1 MRPRAAAALA
11 FALALA
17 LPSGAAAH
25 TVPGLVHD
33 ARDVVVAQP
42 RGTHT
47 VIAADGVHLELRR
60 SGAQVVEVLDLQGL
74 PALKLDA
81 RGPWARAGAPILS
94 VLSIRTGAPD
104 PRDPAWVSAGH
115 GDALRFH
122 YPGTHGEVLHRWR
135 VPLRVDGRRVAIEG
149 AVERVARPS
158 LAWPAGAVALVL
170 AAAGL
175 MLVLTPPRRRASYL
189 LFGALAVA
197 AVVIPYGESHAVD
210 ERSWGALVA
219 AVVAIVGVATAR
231 SLRRDAALELGALA
245 VAAVLL
251 ALPLVGRLTVLRH
264 GVIVT
269 TIDPGLERAL
279 VVGGLACAAGVIAV
293 AARAWWPKQE
303 HSSGSRE
310 PAPPPG

>member
-1 MRPRAAAALA
+1 
-11 FALALA
+11 
-17 LPSGAAAH
+17 
-25 TVPGLVHD
+25 
-33 ARDVVVAQP
+33 
-42 RGTHT
+42 
-47 VIAADGVHLELRR
+47 
-60 SGAQVVEVLDLQGL
+60 
-74 PALKLDA
+74 
-81 RGPWARAGAPILS
+81 
-94 VLSIRTGAPD
+94 
-104 PRDPAWVSAGH
+104 
-115 GDALRFH
+115 
-122 YPGTHGEVLHRWR
+122 
-135 VPLRVDGRRVAIEG
+135 
-149 AVERVARPS
+149 
-158 LAWPAGAVALVL
+158 
-170 AAAGL
+170 